1 MYTEINLTQR
11 IQALEELLLRP
22 EVRADSARVSGL
34 LANDFFEIGASGR
47 TFDKAATLQSLS
59 NETEDKSTWTVVD
72 FQLVP
77 LSDNLVQ
84 TRYSILESRTLR
96 TSIWRKER
104 DGWVIFFHQG
114 TIDHTA
120 K

>member
-1 MYTEINLTQR
+1 MYTDINLAQK

-22 EVRADSARVSGL
+22 EVRENSARVSGL
-34 LANDFFEIGASGR
+34 IANDFFEIGASGR
-47 TFDKAATLQSLS
+47 TFDKAAIVQSLS
-59 NETEDKSTWTVVD
+59 NETGDKSKWTVAD

-84 TRYSILESRTLR
+84 ARYSILESGTLR
-96 TSIWRKER
+96 TSLWRKES

-114 TIDHTA
+114 TIENTA